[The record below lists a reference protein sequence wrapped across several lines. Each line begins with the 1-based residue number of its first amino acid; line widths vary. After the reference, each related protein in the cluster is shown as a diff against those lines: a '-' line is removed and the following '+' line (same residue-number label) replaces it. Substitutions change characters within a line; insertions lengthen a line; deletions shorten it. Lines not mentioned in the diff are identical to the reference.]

1 MNSGELLGFWVVPNE
16 LRTMGVLNAFYDD
29 TAARVQISVLV
40 ETLHP
45 YSDNKAVFIVK
56 GPRMDVLGLT
66 NSGVALIS
74 FWERLVI
81 VGMIAVILALF
92 LR

>member
-1 MNSGELLGFWVVPNE
+1 MQD
-16 LRTMGVLNAFYDD
+16 AFYDD

-45 YSDNKAVFIVK
+45 YSDKKAIFIVK
-56 GPRMDVLGLT
+56 GPQMDVLGLT
-66 NSGVALIS
+66 NSGVALVS

-81 VGMIAVILALF
+81 VGMITVILALF
-92 LR
+92 LRQITEVVVKRE